1 MIKLTEIYSSIDH
14 ILLLDDYSDPELH
27 KHFAKHLIISL
38 EDEINCKIEEKSIS
52 CSGILINSNVMHT
65 IDSKNQ
71 QMLVFLFDETSDIAE
86 EFQEQ
91 YFVDKQFAILQK
103 EKVKE
108 IVKIWSKFIEVKK
121 ENIIHAYKKAFKEIM
136 EVCNIKV
143 KVVLNKDDRI
153 KSVVEYLNCIDSIS
167 DGTLDELAGHV
178 FLSKSRLSHL
188 FKEQVGISLN
198 QFLVIEKM
206 RKTYEYLNKGYNIT
220 DAAIKAGFNN
230 SSHFANTNKSML
242 GLTANE
248 LKNDMRYIVIE

>member
-52 CSGILINSNVMHT
+52 CNGILINSKVMHT

-71 QMLVFLFDETSDIAE
+71 QVLVFLFDETSDIAE
-86 EFQEQ
+86 EIQEQ
-91 YFVDKQFAILQK
+91 YFMHRQFVVLPK
-103 EKVKE
+103 ENAWE
-108 IVKIWSKFIEVKK
+108 IVKIWSQFIDTKK
-121 ENIIHAYKKAFKEIM
+121 ENITHAYKETFRKIM
-136 EVCNIKV
+136 EICNVKV
-143 KVVLNKDDRI
+143 KVLNKDDRI
-153 KSVVEYLNCIDSIS
+153 KSAVEYLNCIDSIS
-167 DGTLDELAGHV
+167 DGTLDELARHV

>member
-1 MIKLTEIYSSIDH
+1 MKLTEIYSSIDH
-14 ILLLDDYSDPELH
+14 ILLLDDYSDPKLH

-38 EDEINCKIEEKSIS
+38 DDEISCMIEEKSIT
-52 CSGILINSNVMHT
+52 CNGILINSNVMHT

-71 QMLVFLFDETSDIAE
+71 QVLVFLFDETSDIAE

-91 YFVDKQFAILQK
+91 YFTDKQFAILPK

-108 IVKIWSKFIEVKK
+108 IVKIWSQFIECKK
-121 ENIIHAYKKAFKEIM
+121 ENITHTYKKTFKEIM
-136 EVCNIKV
+136 EVCNIRV

-153 KSVVEYLNCIDSIS
+153 KSAIEYLNCIDSIS
-167 DGTLDELAGHV
+167 EDTLDELARHV

-206 RKTYEYLNKGYNIT
+206 RKTYEYLDKGYSIT
-220 DAAIKAGFNN
+220 DAAIKAGFNS
-230 SSHFANTNKSML
+230 SSHFADTNKAMF

-248 LKNDMRYIVIE
+248 LKKDMRYIVIE